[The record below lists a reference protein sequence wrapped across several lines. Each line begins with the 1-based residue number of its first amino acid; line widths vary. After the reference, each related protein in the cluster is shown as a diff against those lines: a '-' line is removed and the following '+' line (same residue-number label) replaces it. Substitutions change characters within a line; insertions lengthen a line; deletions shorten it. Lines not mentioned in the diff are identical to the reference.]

1 MKMRYIVDSEEVSRD
16 AFYFCQKAKEEN
28 KSFVLLDPTKG
39 VDSYINNHSEF
50 DYYICD
56 EIRTYFTRGEKTVT
70 EWFEKDEDY
79 SWSKC
84 TPEDMT
90 KRYQK
95 SKFKDTMTF
104 EEWYKKNGWTF
115 KSETKY
121 ESEYHDIPPAGDFK
135 EDSVKI
141 KLFSVTVDNIDTVK
155 TINKIRDE
163 HGNFNIKYVLR
174 NGAYTEIIYEDTYKE
189 V

>member
-1 MKMRYIVDSEEVSRD
+1 MRYIVNNEEVSRD
-16 AFYFCQKAKEEN
+16 AFYFCKKAKEEN
-28 KSFVLLDPTKG
+28 KTFVLLNPNNDVQTN
-39 VDSYINNHSEF
+39 INCHPEYDYF
-50 DYYICD
+50 IIDKIKTYYIK
-56 EIRTYFTRGEKTVT
+56 GEATT
-70 EWFEKDEDY
+70 NEWFEKEYD

-104 EEWYKKNGWTF
+104 EEWYKKNGWIF
-115 KSETKY
+115 MSETKY
-121 ESEYHDIPPAGDFK
+121 ESEYHDIPPAGDFE
-135 EDSVKI
+135 EDGVKI

-155 TINKIRDE
+155 TINKIRNE
-163 HGNFNIKYVLR
+163 RGNFCIKYVLR